1 MYQFVFFLFF
11 DGHPKMAQMTSTG
24 VSCANTK
31 QQSRVFS
38 LMNSRLSRE
47 FLLHLAPI
55 AIHLLLNEYSLIRGT
70 YDKKCFDKE
79 LTRVHLLWMSWQD

>member
-24 VSCANTK
+24 VSCASKK

-38 LMNSRLSRE
+38 LMSSKLSRA

-55 AIHLLLNEYSLIRGT
+55 ATHLLLNTVCSEVDIMKNVS
-70 YDKKCFDKE
+70 
-79 LTRVHLLWMSWQD
+79 TRS